1 MDIFTIAGFAAAG
14 LIWAII
20 IGVILAP
27 LVAAFFLAWHLVE
40 VELLGRKP

>member
-1 MDIFTIAGFAAAG
+1 MDISTIIGFTAAG

-20 IGVILAP
+20 IGIILAP
-27 LVAAFFLAWHLVE
+27 LVAAFFLVWHLVE